1 MNRRFFV
8 TQSIAALL
16 AVPLLAELPGAG
28 PAKKDAALKAKVEA
42 SVDKGLDFLKK
53 QQKKDGSWSTPDYP
67 ALTALCVLAH
77 LKAPGGKH
85 AKGQVAREGLEYVRK
100 AAKADG
106 GIYEK
111 GMGNYNTSICLATF
125 VIAGDTKDATIIEN
139 ARKYL
144 AGGQV
149 KNAAKSEQNG
159 GWGYESGGGRM
170 GRPDLDNT
178 VFALEALRLAEK
190 QKPGSSELNW
200 KAAEEFIT
208 HCQNLKATN
217 QEKWATDDAE
227 NKGGFVYTPSGES
240 PAGESTT
247 ADGTKVPRSYGTMTY
262 AGLLSLLHADV
273 KKDDPRVVAAVD
285 WLQHHY
291 TLDENPGM
299 GQQGIYY
306 YYYILAKALNA
317 AGIEELHTT
326 TGKKVSWRADLAA
339 KLMGLQ
345 KPDGSWASE
354 NGRFM
359 EKDPDL
365 VTCYAVIALSTAAE
379 GL

>member
-1 MNRRFFV
+1 MNRRRFL

-16 AVPLLAELPGAG
+16 ATPLLAELPGAG
-28 PAKKDAALKAKVEA
+28 PAKHDAALKAKVEA
-42 SVDKGLDFLKK
+42 AVEKGIAFLKK
-53 QQKKDGSWSTPDYP
+53 QQKPDGSWSTPDYP

-77 LKAPGGKH
+77 LKAPGGKF
-85 AKGQVAREGLEYVRK
+85 AKVQAAREGLDFVRK
-100 AAKADG
+100 NAKPDG
-106 GIYEK
+106 GIYAK

-125 VIAGDTKDATIIEN
+125 VLANEAKDRDLIDS

-149 KNAAKSEQNG
+149 KNAAKPEEDG
-159 GWGYESGGGRM
+159 GWGYESGGKM

-190 QKPGSSELNW
+190 QKPGSELNW
-200 KAAEEFIT
+200 KAAEEFVT
-208 HCQNLKATN
+208 RCQNLTSANK
-217 QEKWATDDAE
+217 EKWASDDAE
-227 NKGGFVYTPSGES
+227 NKGGFVYSPGDS

-247 ADGTKVPRSYGTMTY
+247 ADGKKALRSYGSMTY

-285 WLQHHY
+285 WIQHHY
-291 TLDENPGM
+291 SLDENPGM
-299 GQQGIYY
+299 GQQGLFY
-306 YYYILAKALNA
+306 YYYILAKSLHA
-317 AGIEELHTT
+317 AGVEEVTAG
-326 TGKKVSWRADLAA
+326 GKKTSWRADLAN
-339 KLMGLQ
+339 KLMSLQ
-345 KPDGSWASE
+345 KPDGSWNSE

-359 EKDPDL
+359 EKDPVL
-365 VTCYAVIALSTAAE
+365 VTCYSVIALSTVAE